1 MIIKKTNSMFDVIR
15 CDEKSYLIWKW
26 RSSTSSVNMQNR
38 ENSIRYGSSL
48 RVKQGEVAVFI
59 HNHNNEV
66 ITEYIYGPADRIL
79 ETDNLPV
86 ISDLFEKMFG
96 KGTPFQA
103 EVYFINLSNSI
114 QLKFG
119 VPFFKVC
126 DYRAPAVP
134 VPIAVR
140 GTIIFKIAD
149 CKEFVTINGL
159 AGFNADDLYN
169 RIRGKISLS
178 VKERIST
185 LLSTNEVTVNGLE
198 NHLVKISQ
206 ELYSSLCEKLRT
218 EFAIDVSEISVN
230 SIEIDTT
237 SEEYSQFCSAINSK

>member
-15 CDEKSYLIWKW
+15 CDEKSYLIGKW

-114 QLKFG
+114 HLRFG

-126 DYRAPAVP
+126 DFRVP
-134 VPIAVR
+134 TIPFPIAVR
-140 GTIIFKIAD
+140 GVITFKIAD
-149 CKEFVTINGL
+149 CKEFVNINGL
-159 AGFNADDLYN
+159 AGFN

-178 VKERIST
+178 VKEIIST
-185 LLSTNEVTVNGLE
+185 LLSMNEVTVNSLD
-198 NHLVKISQ
+198 NHLTKISQ

>member
-1 MIIKKTNSMFDVIR
+1 MLNKRRNILDVIR
-15 CDEKSYLIWKW
+15 CDESEYLIWKW
-26 RSSTSSVNMQNR
+26 HPSNISVNSKNR
-38 ENSIRYGSSL
+38 ENAIRYGSSL

-59 HNHNNEV
+59 YNHNGEM
-66 ITEYIYGPADRIL
+66 ITEYIGGPTDRIL

-103 EVYFINLSNSI
+103 EVYFINLSKSI

-126 DYRAPAVP
+126 DYRTSAAP

-140 GTIIFKIAD
+140 GTITFKIAD
-149 CKEFVTINGL
+149 CKEFVNINGL

-178 VKERIST
+178 VKERVPIF
-185 LLSTNEVTVNGLE
+185 LSTNEVTVSSIE
-198 NHLVKISQ
+198 NHLTKFSQ
-206 ELYSSLCEKLRT
+206 EISSSLCEKFRT
-218 EFAIDVSEISVN
+218 EYAIDVSEISVD
-230 SIEIDTT
+230 SIEIDTF
-237 SEEYSQFCSAINSK
+237 SEEYHKGIKNE